1 MQTVDY
7 KQVPGH
13 WILASLGKRV
23 LRPGGLKTTRW
34 MIEGL
39 DVTGQDE
46 VIEFAPDWV

>member
-1 MQTVDY
+1 M
-7 KQVPGH
+7 
-13 WILASLGKRV
+13 

-46 VIEFAPDWV
+46 VIEFAPGQGLWVCASSL